1 MPSNCG
7 TDKSVKWMFHPK
19 VYLTEPRLYKTAG
32 SKGNIISGKQTVKGT
47 EDKASFNSEIQ
58 RS

>member
-47 EDKASFNSEIQ
+47 EDKASFNSEI
-58 RS
+58 